1 MGYLENA
8 NYFSGISQ
16 FGIQYLNS
24 VNGEPAMRPTIVGGF
39 QSIASNPEYFI
50 NTQDQ
55 FSFADQLSTAI
66 ESALDEAD
74 ASAEFTL
81 TEGYVLDELSLFD
94 KKTEKETII
103 EFTQNGSTITTSE
116 FKLMSSGDYQLNYKV
131 RADGN
136 PRDMDGSIS
145 PTLSGS
151 IDIEGIVN
159 DITVD
164 SFGPSSADYN
174 KYLNCQVDIM
184 KEVKTAS
191 QDVYSRGPEILKGSR
206 EGFTFKVNYSFYNA
220 PYAWTI
226 EPVLFDAI
234 DPRVEVKNIYLT
246 DSNGQVV
253 YDLNSNNMTLNDNN
267 EVRVTLPADSNGS
280 FDSYVNGQY
289 SLFIEGKIADNI
301 IQDKAAYQEVVLN
314 GIPNVGVIITDNPNS
329 PGNTEEYESNEVVV
343 LPPEENPA
351 INLSKEVDSPN
362 YQIGDTRIYTFIA
375 TNTGNQSLVNVTIED
390 PLEGLSNFTYEKII
404 KADGTEVSDFDSKN
418 IILAPGDQVIATAE
432 LVLTEELVNQIA
444 DEYGLIPNTAKTQGE
459 TEDITNPGNPDP
471 NGETVTDEDS
481 EEIDSTP
488 TPNMSVEKS
497 ATSVTNA
504 DGEAYD
510 AVAFKAVGDLIYYSF
525 TFTNTGN
532 NDITSIT
539 FSDEKLGI
547 TDEVIE
553 LGSPLTPGATYTH
566 EVTTPYAVT
575 EADLEAGSVLNVVTS
590 TGTTPDGETPPT
602 EDEEE
607 VPELPTPGM
616 SVEKSATSVTN
627 ADGEAYDAVA
637 FKAVGDLIY
646 YSFTF
651 TNTGNNDITSI
662 TFSDEK
668 LGITD
673 EVIELGS
680 PLTPGA
686 TYTHEVTTPYAVTEA
701 DLEAGS
707 VLNVVTSTGTTPDG
721 ETPPTEDEEE
731 VPGTQEETT
740 TEETTT
746 EETTTEES
754 STSEEVTTSEEQT
767 TSETTTSIVT
777 VTDTTSTT
785 EESRPE
791 LYDASIKK
799 VDQHGNAVKGVT
811 FELYRIVKTI
821 VEDAPVTV
829 EPAAVDTSEVDAA
842 IEALI
847 EQIGNLQNQVA
858 VLESEHGTVIPSE
871 SVEPIIETS
880 IVPEVTAEDGTVIE
894 ESYVTEMY
902 IDPVTEAP
910 TVIDHSAEIDSLN
923 AQIVQLQQQ
932 VNAKLAV
939 KTEMT
944 TESTTTSAPVERI
957 EEIKIG
963 TYETD
968 ANGLVQ
974 VKDLAEGEYYF
985 VETAAPAGYDFT
997 NEQYHFNL
1005 PNDKPVVFTIT
1016 NFNNN
1021 TTTVETET
1029 SIVTETTE
1037 EQTSEITEE
1046 QTSETT
1052 DETTSKPTEE
1062 TTEEQT
1068 SETTEEQTSETTEEQ
1083 TSETTEETTSET
1095 TEEPT
1100 TSETNTP
1107 GGEETTSPGGTTPN
1121 KPNKQNTPNNR
1132 KHLPNTGESFMNK
1145 IVTTTIG
1152 IGLLAGGF
1160 FVFRSKREHE

>member
-607 VPELPTPGM
+607 VP
-616 SVEKSATSVTN
+616 
-627 ADGEAYDAVA
+627 
-637 FKAVGDLIY
+637 
-646 YSFTF
+646 
-651 TNTGNNDITSI
+651 
-662 TFSDEK
+662 
-668 LGITD
+668 
-673 EVIELGS
+673 
-680 PLTPGA
+680 
-686 TYTHEVTTPYAVTEA
+686 
-701 DLEAGS
+701 
-707 VLNVVTSTGTTPDG
+707 
-721 ETPPTEDEEE
+721 
-731 VPGTQEETT
+731 GTQEETT

-1068 SETTEEQTSETTEEQ
+1068 SETTEEQTSETTEE
-1083 TSETTEETTSET
+1083 TTSET